1 MPGARDA
8 PSLPVKGIGWVFIPE
23 SPTENEMKS
32 WHSHQRTVGPQ
43 KWQFVVT
50 ITGGGVESLLHAWP
64 WQKCPG
70 AGREYAGCIEA
81 SFSFGIRQACLSCH
95 VPSPDPPSAS
105 GVLRSP
111 WTLPDKANGCFSSRS
126 QARLPSPRPT
136 PLPGIA
142 AT

>member
-50 ITGGGVESLLHAWP
+50 ITGGGVESSRLALAEMSRGWKRVCWLH
-64 WQKCPG
+64 
-70 AGREYAGCIEA
+70 
-81 SFSFGIRQACLSCH
+81 
-95 VPSPDPPSAS
+95 
-105 GVLRSP
+105 
-111 WTLPDKANGCFSSRS
+111 
-126 QARLPSPRPT
+126 
-136 PLPGIA
+136 
-142 AT
+142 